1 MKARK
6 IKVFERV
13 VRVPDNELKVES
25 HEWLQDTL
33 HGELDCAIIGCAGCY
48 CIITISK
55 RCYKD
60 KEHP

>member
-6 IKVFERV
+6 TKVFERV
-13 VRVPDNELKVES
+13 IRVPNNELEEKD
-25 HEWLQDTL
+25 HPWLQDTL
-33 HGELDCAIIGCAGCY
+33 HGELDGAIIGCAGCY

-60 KEHP
+60 EVRP